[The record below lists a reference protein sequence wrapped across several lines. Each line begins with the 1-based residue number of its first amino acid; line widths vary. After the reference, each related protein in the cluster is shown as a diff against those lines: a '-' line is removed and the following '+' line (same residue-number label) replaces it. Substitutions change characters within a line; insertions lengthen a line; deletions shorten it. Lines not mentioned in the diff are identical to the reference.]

1 MKKRIMMIFT
11 VVSLGTLLVACGGK
25 EAASSDDVIK
35 NQEVVEETIVDDM
48 DAEPED
54 EAVILESD
62 PLPES
67 WHGEWVCVYSEVT
80 HHIKEG
86 NTIFVKDFDNA
97 VRYTY
102 MVDEDTR
109 EMNRWFFYDATD
121 NFINIYNEQPPFL
134 KDGWIRES
142 FDIKKESETEIVLT
156 RKDNGQEVR
165 FEKN

>member
-1 MKKRIMMIFT
+1 MMIFT

-25 EAASSDDVIK
+25 EAASSDDVIE

-67 WHGEWVCVYSEVT
+67 WHGEWVCVYSEANYF
-80 HHIKEG
+80 KDGE
-86 NTIFVKDFDNA
+86 TIFVKDFDNA
-97 VRYTY
+97 ILYTEFIG
-102 MVDEDTR
+102 EDAR
-109 EMNRWFFYDATD
+109 EKNRWFFYDAAE
-121 NFINIYNEQPPFL
+121 NSINIYNEQPPFYE
-134 KDGWIRES
+134 DSYIRET
-142 FDIKKESETEIVLT
+142 FDIKKESDSEIVLT
-156 RKDNGQEVR
+156 RSVTGQEVR